1 MNYLLLS
8 DCLWYLGHIMT
19 GSSILFT
26 HDNYYLAIAFVSF
39 GQCITIISRPIGR
52 ITTNQNKNTIK
63 AENEILD
70 IV

>member
-26 HDNYYLAIAFVSF
+26 HDNFYLAVAFVSF
-39 GQCITIISRPIGR
+39 GQFITLYRDP
-52 ITTNQNKNTIK
+52 
-63 AENEILD
+63 LD
-70 IV
+70 V

>member
-26 HDNYYLAIAFVSF
+26 HDNYYLVIAFVSF
-39 GQCITIISRPIGR
+39 GQFITIISRPIGR
-52 ITTNQNKNTIK
+52 LKTENIQTTTT
-63 AENEILD
+63 ENEMLD